1 MFIMRRSLSLFLL
14 FFPFVLIAQIP
25 YDFVSDLEQR
35 WMVENEQSLVP
46 YTGNTSADV
55 IHFKIVGSDCLN
67 CQLLIETASKG
78 TLYLDHRP
86 ISILTPGAHFF
97 SHDSLIA
104 TGNDAEALV
113 SFYSPSGATSIT
125 TYLVKD
131 QIALERFQ
139 SSAEIFATPLKKD
152 NEFAQFFIISS
163 ILILILFTTLKNLYP
178 RISTDFFSITRTV
191 SSRNLDEVVFKLRFT
206 EKYNLWMIGFHAI
219 VFSFLLLSLGHLTE
233 GLFIPYMDI
242 PSTLGGAF
250 FKWFVLAVLLAV
262 LITSQSVL
270 LSIFNGVFGF
280 DFRSVHFYNHLRY
293 SIIIGGIFLLAIVIF
308 YQGFKIE
315 NAGFY
320 SALVY
325 IVTGLLAL
333 RLFFV
338 FQKLM
343 SSRSN
348 TILHLFSYLC
358 ATELIP
364 LVIVIK
370 VLFRG

>member
-1 MFIMRRSLSLFLL
+1 MRKSLSLFLL
-14 FFPFVLIAQIP
+14 ILPFSIVAQIP

-35 WMVENEQSLVP
+35 WLVEEEGALVP
-46 YTGNTSADV
+46 YTGNRSSDV
-55 IHFKIVGSDCLN
+55 IHFKIESSDCLG
-67 CQLLIETASKG
+67 CQLLIETSAKG

-86 ISILTPGAHFF
+86 ISILNQGAYFF

-104 TGNDAEALV
+104 SGNNEEALI
-113 SFYSPSGATSIT
+113 SFYSPSEATSIT

-139 SSAEIFATPLKKD
+139 SSAEIFATPLKKG

-178 RISTDFFSITRTV
+178 RLSTDFFSVTRTV

-219 VFSFLLLSLGHLTE
+219 IFSFLLLSLGHLTG

-242 PSTLGGAF
+242 PSTLAGSF
-250 FKWFVLAVLLAV
+250 VKWFVLAIMLAV

-280 DFRSVHFYNHLRY
+280 DFRSIHFYNHLRY
-293 SIIIGGIFLLAIVIF
+293 SAIIGGVFLLLLVIL

-320 SALVY
+320 TTLVY
-325 IVTGLLAL
+325 IATALLAL